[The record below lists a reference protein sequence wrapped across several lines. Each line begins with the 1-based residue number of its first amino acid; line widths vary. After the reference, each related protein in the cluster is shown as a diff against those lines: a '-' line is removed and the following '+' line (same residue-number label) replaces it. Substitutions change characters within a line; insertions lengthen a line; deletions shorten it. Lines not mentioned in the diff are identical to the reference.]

1 METTNHH
8 YPKLDLGNFYA
19 VELLH
24 TIYQE
29 IDPPQ
34 ARINFLEK
42 ELKAKRRLSLKF
54 PYYYQAS
61 RIHKKAKLHVLVV
74 SSDLVEQNTLE
85 AFLTSS
91 KHHVYQAYDKDSLF
105 DILRSRKRFD
115 VVIVSEQFKQIG
127 FGFFPTYFGLGL
139 TKRLPR
145 MIQLG
150 AQEKLSAYDALLP
163 QAFMQQDLENI
174 LL

>member
-1 METTNHH
+1 MYIENCH
-8 YPKLDLGNFYA
+8 YAALDFSNFYA

-34 ARINFLEK
+34 ARISCLEK
-42 ELKAKRRLSLKF
+42 KLKSKRVLSARY
-54 PYYYQAS
+54 PYYYQVS
-61 RIHKKAKLHVLVV
+61 RIHQKTKLHVLVV
-74 SSDLVEQNTLE
+74 SSDPVEQNTLE
-85 AFLTSS
+85 AFLTNS
-91 KHHVYQAYDKDSLF
+91 KHHVYQAYDKESLF
-105 DILRSRKRFD
+105 AILFSRKRFD

-139 TKRLPR
+139 TKRMPR

-163 QAFMQQDLENI
+163 RAFMQKDLENA